1 MVFAGKRHLFFLRG
15 TCIIQARRAAIS
27 PPRGGSFMP
36 ENYLI
41 VHKSVLPDYFEKVLE
56 AKRLLESGKVREV
69 SEAVRRVG
77 ISRSTYYKY
86 KDHVFAPSAVAESR
100 KAVLELMLDHRPGV
114 LSAVLARIFGAG
126 ASILTITQ
134 SLPVLGKASV
144 TLSIDLGAMSGTI
157 GTLTRSLEAVDGVES
172 VRLLAIE

>member
-1 MVFAGKRHLFFLRG
+1 MLD
-15 TCIIQARRAAIS
+15 
-27 PPRGGSFMP
+27 
-36 ENYLI
+36 NYLI
-41 VHKSVLPDYFEKVLE
+41 IHKSVLPDYYEKVLD
-56 AKRLLESGKVREV
+56 ARRLLESGQVREV

-86 KDHVFAPSAVAESR
+86 KDYVFEPSDASGSR
-100 KAVLELMLDHRPGV
+100 KAVLELMLDHQPGV
-114 LSAVLARIFGAG
+114 LSAVLSRIFGAG

-144 TLSIDLGAMSGTI
+144 TLSIDVNAMS
-157 GTLTRSLEAVDGVES
+157 RSISALQQALEKVEGVES